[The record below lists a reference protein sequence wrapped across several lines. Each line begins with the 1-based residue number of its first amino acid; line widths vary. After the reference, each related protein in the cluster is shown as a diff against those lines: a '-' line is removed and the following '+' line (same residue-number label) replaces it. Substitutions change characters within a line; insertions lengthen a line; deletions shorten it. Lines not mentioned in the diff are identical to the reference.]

1 MKTFLQYAKH
11 LAAIAGVLVLCSEVR
26 AQDHIYSQFY
36 NAPVYLNPAL
46 NGEFNGSFR
55 VNMIYRNQWSAMSGD
70 LSYLSASADYRLPAN
85 AGGLGLIVN
94 SSSEGTAYLKKN
106 NVAGIYSY
114 SVGGDKFV
122 ASFGLQAG
130 ITNRRM
136 DFSKLVF
143 SDQLD
148 ARLGF
153 DGMPSQAEQ
162 PYSDSKTYF
171 DSGAGVNFVIGSAM
185 IGGSLLHLNKPD
197 ESFTGSSVPTPVR
210 TAIHASYKY
219 ALDRYDP
226 YSDDNSYIIPS
237 VVYYRQAMASSL
249 SAGMQ
254 FKYRGMN
261 LGAWYRSN
269 GKGKSDA
276 LVFSL
281 IFDIFTSTYG
291 TQKVRLGV
299 SHDATTN
306 KLNYGNTSGTSE
318 LSVGFETGEGRD
330 KGYGSMRCYD
340 FY

>member
-1 MKTFLQYAKH
+1 MAISTYIRRSMSLFL
-11 LAAIAGVLVLCSEVR
+11 LLLSFSEIK
-26 AQDHIYSQFY
+26 AQDHIYSQFF
-36 NAPVYLNPAL
+36 NSPIYLNPAL
-46 NGEFNGSFR
+46 TGEFNGSFR
-55 VNMIYRNQWSAMSGD
+55 ANMIYRNQWSALTGD
-70 LSYLSASADYRLPAN
+70 LSYFSAAMDYRLPN
-85 AGGLGLIVN
+85 YAGGLGLIVN
-94 SSSEGTAYLKKN
+94 SSSEGTAYLRKN
-106 NVAGIYSY
+106 NVSGIYSY
-114 SVGGDKFV
+114 SVGGEGFI

-148 ARLGF
+148 PRSGY
-153 DGMPSQAEQ
+153 DGGASMAEQ
-162 PYSDSKTYF
+162 PYNNNKYYF
-171 DSGAGVNFVIGSAM
+171 DSGAGVNFVIKNAM
-185 IGGSLLHLNKPD
+185 VGASMLHLNKPD

-210 TAIHASYKY
+210 TAVHVSYRY

-226 YSDDNSYIIPS
+226 HNDDGTFLIPS
-237 VVYYRQAMASSL
+237 VVYYKQAQATSL

-254 FKYRGMN
+254 FKYRGVN
-261 LGAWYRSN
+261 AGAWYRTN
-269 GKGKSDA
+269 GKGNSDA

-291 TQKVRLGV
+291 SQKVRLGV

-318 LSVGFETGEGRD
+318 VSVGFETGEGRD
-330 KGYGSMRCYD
+330 KGFGTVRCYD